1 MRCCFASV
9 AIAMAFGVS
18 LVVTAWAQAEPGD
31 RVVDFAAAAINAD
44 LTDGAAPPADDWFA
58 LTDTTAPVEPAPVHF
73 VPSPTIATT
82 PALPALRAEG
92 SAIAPLPPAL
102 LLGPLGIAMVA
113 FATYR
118 LRKKARI

>member
-18 LVVTAWAQAEPGD
+18 LVVTAWAQAERGD
-31 RVVDFAAAAINAD
+31 RVVDFAAAATNAD
-44 LTDGAAPPADDWFA
+44 LTGGAAPPADDWFA

-82 PALPALRAEG
+82 PALRAEG